1 MKRRRPAGSTSS
13 VASRLKERTRV
24 VTQHSSWDPIEC
36 DDFDDDTRAGGYG
49 NDDVQHGS
57 GGEILDLDPDSGGR
71 GSSSM
76 RATKDMDCLSGIYPG
91 KRVSRKEVM
100 LEGDGHFSSSSS
112 ESGDDNGNV
121 DDEEDGEMDENIAYD
136 KGDDDLQEYGEEGE
150 NGLAPGSFSLD
161 PKMNLDVDKELMEL
175 EFEDR
180 ESALQHARGRADKTD
195 LAYQVQ
201 REYGLW
207 NKTVRVRVLLQ
218 RLLDPVN
225 SHQSIGE
232 EDMAKAAGK
241 FNVRYGQA
249 RRLMPT
255 DYCTL
260 PLFLYTDAAECAT

>member
-1 MKRRRPAGSTSS
+1 MC
-13 VASRLKERTRV
+13 
-24 VTQHSSWDPIEC
+24 C
-36 DDFDDDTRAGGYG
+36 DI
-49 NDDVQHGS
+49 VQHGS

-161 PKMNLDVDKELMEL
+161 PKMVIAQMVVFSLPDVVLAVV
-175 EFEDR
+175 
-180 ESALQHARGRADKTD
+180 ALT
-195 LAYQVQ
+195 
-201 REYGLW
+201 
-207 NKTVRVRVLLQ
+207 
-218 RLLDPVN
+218 
-225 SHQSIGE
+225 I
-232 EDMAKAAGK
+232 
-241 FNVRYGQA
+241 
-249 RRLMPT
+249 
-255 DYCTL
+255 
-260 PLFLYTDAAECAT
+260 